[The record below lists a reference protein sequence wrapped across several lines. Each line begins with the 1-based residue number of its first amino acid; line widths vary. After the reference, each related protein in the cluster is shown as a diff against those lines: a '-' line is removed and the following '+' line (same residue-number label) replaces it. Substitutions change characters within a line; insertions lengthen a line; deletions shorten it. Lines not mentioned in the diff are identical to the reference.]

1 MDKCFKG
8 RQHVFFFIPHRTVW
22 QALIKTTKINLL
34 KPDFQKGSLIN
45 SDKLTAK
52 PSVALCD
59 KDVGQFDT
67 LRATIA
73 SCLLWNMI
81 TKFRYNKQKI
91 SCESLNS

>member
-1 MDKCFKG
+1 MWKCTQVHK
-8 RQHVFFFIPHRTVW
+8 VFSQDLNEW
-22 QALIKTTKINLL
+22 QALMKITKINLH

-45 SDKLTAK
+45 SDKLTVK

-59 KDVGQFDT
+59 KYVGQSDT
-67 LRATIA
+67 SRATTA

-81 TKFRYNKQKI
+81 TEFRYNEQKI